1 MTEER
6 RKNPRIDLRFKVT
19 IRTTHQGI
27 HEIRD
32 LSVGG
37 LYIRTTDS
45 SMFGEGDEIE
55 LVMREPANNKL
66 MRLNARVAHV
76 GKEGI
81 GVEFFDVKP
90 SDKRALDY
98 CFSLAFLVSPF
109 PYLVGKTQK
118 AGVGWEKRRNPRID
132 IQLPVEV
139 ISQHE
144 QPEMVKDLSVG
155 GLFIEIPNPS
165 EFQAEDEIQL
175 VMREPADN
183 KPMRLNAR
191 VAHVSKNGIGVE
203 FLNVSDKD
211 QKALNTC
218 FDVFRYTLPKIDGS

>member
-6 RKNPRIDLRFKVT
+6 RKSPRIDLRFKVT

-27 HEIRD
+27 HEVKD

-37 LYIRTTDS
+37 LFIRTEDP
-45 SMFGEGDEIE
+45 SMFTHGEEIE

-66 MRLNARVAHV
+66 MRLKARVVHA
-76 GKEGI
+76 GENGI

-90 SDKRALDY
+90 SDRRALEY

-109 PYLVGKTQK
+109 PHLVGKTQK
-118 AGVGWEKRRNPRID
+118 GGRGMDKRRNPRID
-132 IQLPVEV
+132 IQLPVE
-139 ISQHE
+139 IIMEHD

-155 GLFIEIPNPS
+155 GLFIETSNPD
-165 EFQAEDEIQL
+165 EFQQDDEIQL
-175 VMREPADN
+175 VMNEPADN
-183 KPMRLNAR
+183 KPMRLKAR
-191 VAHVSKNGIGVE
+191 VAHVGDKGIGVE
-203 FLNVSDKD
+203 FLNLSDED

-218 FDVFRYTLPKIDGS
+218 FNVFRYTLPKIEG